1 MSLEAYSVAVKLSLV
16 NHVSSGLLAMSA
28 QFNKTGKDAKAL
40 QSELKKIKLMG
51 AVGGAMMGAGA
62 TKKKE

>member
-28 QFNKTGKDAKAL
+28 QFNKTDRK
-40 QSELKKIKLMG
+40 S
-51 AVGGAMMGAGA
+51 VV
-62 TKKKE
+62 